1 MCPIPLTLHTLG
13 HSHRSLQELLALLR
27 AAGIQTVVDVR
38 SYPGSRRHPHFSEE
52 NLRMTLDGGGLV
64 YHWAGRQLGGQRAG
78 QTVSAHTALSSEAL
92 RAYADHMQT
101 EIFRKGIQHL
111 IQLAGKAPLAIL
123 CAEQLPQDCHR
134 ALIADYLHCL
144 GVSVRHIIDSNH
156 ILAHTLNPL
165 ARWKAPYIIYDQP
178 GRGSLKLDS

>member
-1 MCPIPLTLHTLG
+1 MLTPPLALHTLG
-13 HSHRSLQELLALLR
+13 HSHRSLQELVALLR
-27 AAGIQTVVDVR
+27 AAGIQTLVDVR
-38 SYPGSRRHPHFSEE
+38 SFPGSRRYPHFSEE
-52 NLRMTLDGGGLV
+52 NLRMALEGAGLV
-64 YHWAGRQLGGQRAG
+64 YHWAGRQLGGKRAG
-78 QTVSAHTALSSEAL
+78 QAVSAHTALASDAL

-144 GVSVRHIIDSNH
+144 GVGVRHIIGSNH
-156 ILAHTLNPL
+156 ILEHTLHPL
-165 ARWKAPYIIYDQP
+165 ARWQAPYLIYAQP
-178 GRGSLKLDS
+178 GQGSLQLDS